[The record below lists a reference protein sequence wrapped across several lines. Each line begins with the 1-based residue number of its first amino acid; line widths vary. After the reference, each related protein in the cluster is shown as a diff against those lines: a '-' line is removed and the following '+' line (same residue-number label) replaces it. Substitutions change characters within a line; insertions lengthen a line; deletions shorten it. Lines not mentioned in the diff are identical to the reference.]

1 MLKKIIL
8 KSENKF
14 IPSSDE
20 KVIHALKEHGKKS
33 GLSMYLLSYYT
44 GITSGGSFSNLIKG
58 MIMNRILDKSDCP
71 CCKSAY
77 VYRLVK

>member
-1 MLKKIIL
+1 
-8 KSENKF
+8 
-14 IPSSDE
+14 
-20 KVIHALKEHGKKS
+20 
-33 GLSMYLLSYYT
+33 MYLLSYYT

-58 MIMNRILDKSDCP
+58 MVMNRILDKSDCP